1 MGREKM
7 SLPLGLS
14 ALDGMWGVASP
25 LMTLLV
31 KLRLSRKSP
40 PGDSW
45 KAEAWDGDG
54 CITAMGL
61 GGVSTRMPLGSR
73 VYHRTTAP

>member
-1 MGREKM
+1 MLFYEKQELKILKSEFYGLKTNNGDTGRETS

-31 KLRLSRKSP
+31 KLRL
-40 PGDSW
+40 
-45 KAEAWDGDG
+45 
-54 CITAMGL
+54 
-61 GGVSTRMPLGSR
+61 
-73 VYHRTTAP
+73 